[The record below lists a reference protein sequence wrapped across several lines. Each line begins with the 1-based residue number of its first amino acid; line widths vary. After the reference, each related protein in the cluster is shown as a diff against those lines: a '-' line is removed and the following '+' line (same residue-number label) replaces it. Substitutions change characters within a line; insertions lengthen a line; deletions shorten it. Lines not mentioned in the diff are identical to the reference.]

1 MSRRLLNILDKHSSS
16 MLDYTWRKGVAIKM
30 ECKIRELRK
39 ERGWSQAELA
49 ERANVSRVTV
59 SMLENGSL
67 QVTKMD
73 TLIKLADALDSK
85 VGDIFLE

>member
-1 MSRRLLNILDKHSSS
+1 
-16 MLDYTWRKGVAIKM
+16 M

>member
-1 MSRRLLNILDKHSSS
+1 
-16 MLDYTWRKGVAIKM
+16 M

-73 TLIKLADALDSK
+73 TLIKLADALGSK